1 MIFGDQNI
9 SIFIIANTSVWSSRP
24 QRYLREMTMSARIL
38 VVAEGTALR
47 CHSVNSADWH
57 NFVNLAILDDVDG
70 RMLGFF
76 RSVKIE

>member
-1 MIFGDQNI
+1 
-9 SIFIIANTSVWSSRP
+9 
-24 QRYLREMTMSARIL
+24 MSARIL